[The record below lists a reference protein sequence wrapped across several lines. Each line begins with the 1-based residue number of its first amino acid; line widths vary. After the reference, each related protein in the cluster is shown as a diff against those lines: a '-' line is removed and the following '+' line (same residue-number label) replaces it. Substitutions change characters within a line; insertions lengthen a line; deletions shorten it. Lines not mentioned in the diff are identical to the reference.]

1 VRQFQ
6 ELVEK
11 SQFLHDVQSRRV
23 DRIAAKVAQ
32 EIGMFLQHDDID
44 AGARKQ
50 KSKHHARW
58 TASGDAAAS

>member
-1 VRQFQ
+1 MN
-6 ELVEK
+6 
-11 SQFLHDVQSRRV
+11 
-23 DRIAAKVAQ
+23 RIAAKVAQ

-58 TASGDAAAS
+58 TASGDAAAR